1 MTKTFL
7 AKTIKKISLPFL
19 RFSYSL
25 VFKRYIDTSLTTRY
39 NDDNEFNLIFI
50 QHFIPITFIHLEDL
64 DLQDLAAQLS
74 QQSLLNSA
82 IARLVPKSFR
92 LKINDDFTIDFFT
105 RH

>member
-1 MTKTFL
+1 M
-7 AKTIKKISLPFL
+7 IKKRSLSLF
-19 RFSYSL
+19 FVFSIHSYS
-25 VFKRYIDTSLTTRY
+25 KRYTEIHITSSY
-39 NDDNEFNLIFI
+39 DNEFNLMFI
-50 QHFIPITFIHLEDL
+50 QHFIPITFIHSEDL
-64 DLQDLAAQLS
+64 DSQDLAAQLS